1 MSIATGASPPPSPP
15 PVLSPRP
22 AQQPQEKEEATAFLR
37 SLLNKNLQVT
47 TTDNRMFY
55 GEFKC
60 TDYESNIVLA
70 HTYEYRQPTPQQI
83 SSAAAAAAA
92 AGTAGA
98 ASDSG
103 SGGKVTMDMTSR
115 YLGLV
120 VVPGKYIVRIEA
132 HEFAS
137 QLRRG
142 NNKGSSSPSPSS
154 GIGIVGGAEGG
165 VPVI

>member
-1 MSIATGASPPPSPP
+1 
-15 PVLSPRP
+15 
-22 AQQPQEKEEATAFLR
+22 
-37 SLLNKNLQVT
+37 
-47 TTDNRMFY
+47 
-55 GEFKC
+55 
-60 TDYESNIVLA
+60 VLA

-92 AGTAGA
+92 GAA

-103 SGGKVTMDMTSR
+103 GGKVTMDMTSR

-132 HEFAS
+132 QEFAS
-137 QLRRG
+137 QLRG
-142 NNKGSSSPSPSS
+142 GKGSSLS
-154 GIGIVGGAEGG
+154 GGMGAAEG

>member
-1 MSIATGASPPPSPP
+1 MSITTGASPPPSPHP
-15 PVLSPRP
+15 ALSASPS
-22 AQQPQEKEEATAFLR
+22 QQQQKEEATAFLR

-60 TDYESNIVLA
+60 TDSESNIILA
-70 HTYEYRQPTPQQI
+70 HTYEYRQPTAQQI
-83 SSAAAAAAA
+83 SSAAAA
-92 AGTAGA
+92 
-98 ASDSG
+98 SDS
-103 SGGKVTMDMTSR
+103 SSGKVTMDMTSR

-132 HEFAS
+132 QEFTS

-142 NNKGSSSPSPSS
+142 KGSS
-154 GIGIVGGAEGG
+154 GIGVGEQRGVGGAEGVAVG
-165 VPVI
+165 